1 MRPLA
6 TSEKTLFMLLCGAVF
21 LAVNM
26 LGLRVF
32 IQAKSALRK
41 SIAAS
46 QTELA
51 SDRNWIELGTSLQP
65 AQRWIESHPMPLLQ
79 PDGASALLL
88 KTEREEAES
97 AGLKVAEENLIS
109 PQSGSHGETVGVSVK
124 LTGPFGGIVRMLF
137 ALQTPVAWRTVEKLT
152 LRSDSQPPNV
162 IADLE
167 LRQYF
172 RTGNNDGNAAPEPST
187 P

>member
-1 MRPLA
+1 MRTLA
-6 TSEKTLFMLLCGAVF
+6 PGEKTLFLLLCGAVF

-26 LGLRVF
+26 LGLRAF
-32 IQAKSALRK
+32 LQAKTGLHK
-41 SIAAS
+41 SIATA

-51 SDRNWIELGTSLQP
+51 SDRNWIELGTSLNP
-65 AQRWIESHPMPLLQ
+65 AEAWIETHPMPQLQ
-79 PDGASALLL
+79 PDDASALLL
-88 KTEREEAES
+88 KTEREEAEN
-97 AGLKVAEENLIS
+97 AVLKVAEENLLP
-109 PQSGSHGETVGVSVK
+109 PQSGPHGEIVGVSVK
-124 LTGPFGGIVRMLF
+124 LTGPFGGVVRMLF
-137 ALQTPVAWRTVEKLT
+137 ALQTPAAWRTVEKLT

-172 RTGNNDGNAAPEPST
+172 RTGSNGGNAASQPST